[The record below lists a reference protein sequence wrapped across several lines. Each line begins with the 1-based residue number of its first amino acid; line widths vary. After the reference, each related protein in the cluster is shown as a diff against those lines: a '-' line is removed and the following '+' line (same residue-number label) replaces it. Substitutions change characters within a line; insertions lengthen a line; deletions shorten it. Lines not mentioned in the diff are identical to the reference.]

1 MRIMADE
8 NMLESVVTRLQDDGH
23 DVIWAN
29 QVSPGDRD
37 TNQLALAT
45 REVRTLI
52 TYDKDYGDLIRRDG
66 EPAPYGV
73 LLFRIHNDV
82 PVESEID
89 FVVGTVKVRDQ
100 WPPGLWT
107 IQIRHSN

>member
-45 REVRTLI
+45 REARALI
-52 TYDKDYGDLIRRDG
+52 T
-66 EPAPYGV
+66 
-73 LLFRIHNDV
+73 
-82 PVESEID
+82 
-89 FVVGTVKVRDQ
+89 
-100 WPPGLWT
+100 
-107 IQIRHSN
+107 